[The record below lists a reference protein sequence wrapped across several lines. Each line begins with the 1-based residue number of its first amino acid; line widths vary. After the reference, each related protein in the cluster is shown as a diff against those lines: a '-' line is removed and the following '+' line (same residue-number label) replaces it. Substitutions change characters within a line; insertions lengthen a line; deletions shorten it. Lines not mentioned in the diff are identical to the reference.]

1 MPLWDRK
8 GLNMNCCYECNS
20 RVVGCHSKC
29 KKYEEYLKEHKKL
42 KDMERKTIKKYNDAF
57 YR

>member
-1 MPLWDRK
+1 
-8 GLNMNCCYECNS
+8 MNCCYECNS

-29 KKYEEYLKEHKKL
+29 KKYEEYLKEHKRL